1 MAVPFLMSCE
11 LIIYLKNVTF
21 VSFSG
26 AKLVQNLEK
35 TQKVALNFA
44 YFLRNSKEMSTFAPQ
59 IDGNITNKLNRKQ

>member
-1 MAVPFLMSCE
+1 M
-11 LIIYLKNVTF
+11 IIILF
-21 VSFSG
+21 AG